1 MHTVDKIQLIHLF
14 SIFLLC
20 SSHHQHAVGL
30 SAYHS
35 HSLCYV
41 CALSVWLRTCVHL
54 MCLSLLGL
62 VLILCVY
69 HMEVLEQNNRTPVK
83 VECVAVENTHTCIST
98 FEVVTQTVIPSQI
111 LHCRGKTPMLHI
123 TN

>member
-41 CALSVWLRTCVHL
+41 CALSVAEDL
-54 MCLSLLGL
+54 CLLDVSLSVGL
-62 VLILCVY
+62 FLILCVY

-111 LHCRGKTPMLHI
+111 LHCRDKTPMLHI